1 MSGYERALAGFEN
14 EAGQEGFVE
23 SNNKIVASN
32 YAIAKKNYEKLKAAP
47 DYIGTI
53 SNVAREGG
61 QLAGEQVAKKLL
73 NKANS
78 YIRKKIVRKVMMA
91 GVKNPDD
98 NTAGIIDDEISK
110 MSVKDLK
117 SWAGKEYLRRA
128 KSLGGQLRAKS
139 ASIVEKKGLIKAGKI
154 AQQRVADRASQAA
167 ADAQKALGDARAAD
181 EAVAPAAAAFI
192 DDGSGGA
199 GSGARQM
206 VEFARDAQDTFGG
219 AGAGAAGGAI
229 DAAAEARLS
238 GGGGAAESVLDLTDK
253 TPGFFKT
260 VGGRISRKLGA
271 LASDAMGG
279 EGANLLSGG
288 QIVRRGLSGQMRASG
303 GAYDAGAAFLQPS
316 SSSSA
321 YRAGAKIARDAED
334 AARASVARVAAAAN
348 PEALAAIG
356 KSNLLIRAAR
366 PVARAGLDYAGD
378 AAAGALRMGAR
389 AAAAAPAVI
398 AGAAAPAARAVG
410 GAAADAVA
418 AIVPDGAA
426 AAAKAAAD
434 AAAKIAADSAD
445 ALASIGTKGL
455 ISGALDVGG
464 AILESTGVGAIPGIL
479 MTAAGVAADAYS
491 GEQLVGGAYSLLKDD
506 LFHGHL
512 GKIQLPDLPKWLGGE
527 GAKVV
532 PAGPQASA
540 FKQTALVAP
549 IAALNNST
557 MRTHNV

>member
-181 EAVAPAAAAFI
+181 EVVAPAAAAFV
-192 DDGSGGA
+192 D
-199 GSGARQM
+199 
-206 VEFARDAQDTFGG
+206 FARDAQDTFGG

-238 GGGGAAESVLDLTDK
+238 GSGGAAENVLDLTDK

-260 VGGRISRKLGA
+260 VGSRISRKLGA

-279 EGANLLSGG
+279 EGTNLLSGG
-288 QIVRRGLSGQMRASG
+288 QIVRRGISGQMRASG

-316 SSSSA
+316 SSSSV
-321 YRAGAKIARDAED
+321 YRAGARAARDAED

-532 PAGPQASA
+532 PKGPQASS